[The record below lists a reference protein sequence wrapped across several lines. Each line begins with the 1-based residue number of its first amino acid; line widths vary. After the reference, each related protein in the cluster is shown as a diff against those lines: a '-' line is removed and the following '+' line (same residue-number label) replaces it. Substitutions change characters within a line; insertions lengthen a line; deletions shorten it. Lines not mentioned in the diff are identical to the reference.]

1 MIKLQITRD
10 IDNPNYDKEYD
21 EQRSSMGFGGMYNEK
36 YDDMHKRRKTVQAG
50 VLEVEITEEQFSKI
64 RAEVLKVF

>member
-10 IDNPNYDKEYD
+10 IENPSYDKEYD
-21 EQRSSMGFGGMYNEK
+21 DDMQRKGFGGMYSEK
-36 YDDMHKRRKTVQAG
+36 YDDMHKRRKIIQAG
-50 VLEVEITEEQFSKI
+50 VLEVEITEEQFTKI

>member
-10 IDNPNYDKEYD
+10 IENPDYDKEYD
-21 EQRSSMGFGGMYNEK
+21 EKRSSMGMGGMYNEK
-36 YDDMHKRRKTVQAG
+36 YDDMHKRRKIITAG